1 MTKLTDAQVQILK
14 AASEADGG
22 IVDVST
28 ANKSPVAGL
37 IKRGFAMLVPQAD
50 GPSRLLLMAAG
61 RQALGLKYLPASQP
75 EDPTDGDA
83 AAVPKAAPV
92 KIKRGKAGAKQEVAA
107 EAPAKPKGK
116 LGTLVGLLE
125 RPQGATIEAMIEA
138 TGWQAHS
145 VRGAM
150 SGSLKKAMG
159 LTVTSEKVDGAR
171 VYRITAAT
179 SA

>member
-1 MTKLTDAQVQILK
+1 MTKLSDAHVHILK
-14 AASEADGG
+14 TAAEADGG
-22 IVDVST
+22 IVVST

-61 RQALGLKYLPASQP
+61 RQVLGLKDLPASQP

-83 AAVPKAAPV
+83 AAAAKAAPV
-92 KIKRGKAGAKQEVAA
+92 KIKRGKAGAKQEVAV
-107 EAPAKPKGK
+107 EAPARPKGK

-125 RPQGATIEAMIEA
+125 RPQGATIEAMTEA

-159 LTVTSEKVDGAR
+159 LAITSGKVDGTR
-171 VYRITAAT
+171 VYRIAAG
-179 SA
+179 AAA

>member
-1 MTKLTDAQVQILK
+1 MTKLSDAQVQILK

-37 IKRGFAMLVPQAD
+37 IKRGFAMLVPQTG

-61 RQALGLKYLPASQP
+61 RQALGLKDLPASQP
-75 EDPTDGDA
+75 EDPTDGE
-83 AAVPKAAPV
+83 AAPV
-92 KIKRGKAGAKQEVAA
+92 KIRRGKAGVKQEVAA

-125 RPQGATIEAMIEA
+125 RPQGATIEAMTGA

-159 LTVTSEKVDGAR
+159 LAITSEKVDGAR
-171 VYRITAAT
+171 VYRITAGA
-179 SA
+179 AA

>member
-1 MTKLTDAQVQILK
+1 MAFAQVQILK

-28 ANKSPVAGL
+28 ANKSTVAGL

-61 RQALGLKYLPASQP
+61 RLALGLKDLPASQH
-75 EDPTDGDA
+75 EDPTDGEA
-83 AAVPKAAPV
+83 AAAAKAAPV
-92 KIKRGKAGAKQEVAA
+92 KARRGKAGAKQEAAA
-107 EAPAKPKGK
+107 EAPTKPKGK

-125 RPQGATIEAMIEA
+125 RPQGATIEAMTEA

-150 SGSLKKAMG
+150 PGSLKKVMG
-159 LTVTSEKVDGAR
+159 LGITSEKVDGAR
-171 VYRITAAT
+171 VYRMTAGA
-179 SA
+179 AE